1 MAIRDFGESILA
13 DVRKRKDQQRRRDEG
28 GTLGKIQRG
37 LKTIQDVAEIG
48 QSFGFFGGTAED
60 KYNAFKTNKAVM
72 DTNINIGRAETNAN
86 FYDSLKKK
94 IEAGG
99 TSATEYFADQTI
111 NETVNK
117 AIQHPDNVQYTLSDE
132 ETAKFRKAYSSSLRG
147 TDEIKAAA
155 ELATKQYNEFGI
167 VRDRFN
173 QLGTKDEAMAL
184 AKSKLPKALRS
195 LGSIFTGKDL
205 NQAAVEGYTTNLLAQ
220 GASELEVFRQIF
232 DETGGDLTQAVDL
245 ADNAG
250 ILKKVDTALTRVE
263 ERTSVAGEN
272 IVTFKVTVD
281 SKNNETPVENSV
293 KILSLLTDQ
302 ARATAASIEYN
313 PQKEAVQQLTKE
325 GQKQL
330 RARGFVWGKHKD
342 MESYE
347 NNVRIYN
354 EVINAVD
361 DNGKPLYSVPTVST
375 LEKEKRQTKAALM
388 SKLFLDD
395 AYSAATKTISNEQ
408 TIMDTIKEG
417 IVKNSPT
424 ASDEKI
430 KEYLEENKAY
440 ISSSK
445 KLNQASSYILN
456 SQKAIIAQMNEIY
469 PTRDDDNAET
479 ADIKAGSTST
489 GGAPV
494 VGANETEETV
504 VTAEDVAAAVAKKP
518 TRTLL
523 GVPVERS
530 TKNLQSL
537 RKQLEQVDFKLT
549 EDDLPSQKRKSLL
562 EKRETI
568 QKDFDRYEKT
578 KLIKNP
584 DYSKTPSKAY
594 ALRMLKEDRR
604 TLSEE
609 DAIANY
615 VKRMKGEM
623 K

>member
-1 MAIRDFGESILA
+1 MAIKDFGESILA
-13 DVRKRKDQQRRRDEG
+13 DVRKRKDDQRKRDEG
-28 GTLGKIQRG
+28 GTLGKLQRG
-37 LKTIQDVAEIG
+37 LKTVQDVAEIG
-48 QSFGFFGGTAED
+48 QSFGLFGGTAED

-132 ETAKFRKAYSSSLRG
+132 ETKKFRKAYSSSLRG
-147 TDEIKAAA
+147 TDQIKVAAA
-155 ELATKQYNEFGI
+155 LATKQYNEFGT

-173 QLGTKDEAMAL
+173 QLGSKDEAMLL
-184 AKSKLPKALRS
+184 AKSKIPKALRS
-195 LGSIFTGKDL
+195 LGSIFTGEDL

-263 ERTSVAGEN
+263 DRTSVVGEN
-272 IVTFKVTVD
+272 IITFKVTID

-293 KILSLLTDQ
+293 KTMSVLTDQ

-354 EVINAVD
+354 QVINAVD

-375 LEKEKRQTKAALM
+375 LEKEKRKTRAALM
-388 SKLFLDD
+388 SNLFLDK

-408 TIMDTIKEG
+408 SIMDTIKEG

-430 KEYLEENKAY
+430 KK
-440 ISSSK
+440 
-445 KLNQASSYILN
+445 
-456 SQKAIIAQMNEIY
+456 
-469 PTRDDDNAET
+469 
-479 ADIKAGSTST
+479 
-489 GGAPV
+489 
-494 VGANETEETV
+494 
-504 VTAEDVAAAVAKKP
+504 
-518 TRTLL
+518 
-523 GVPVERS
+523 
-530 TKNLQSL
+530 
-537 RKQLEQVDFKLT
+537 
-549 EDDLPSQKRKSLL
+549 
-562 EKRETI
+562 
-568 QKDFDRYEKT
+568 
-578 KLIKNP
+578 
-584 DYSKTPSKAY
+584 
-594 ALRMLKEDRR
+594 
-604 TLSEE
+604 
-609 DAIANY
+609 
-615 VKRMKGEM
+615 
-623 K
+623 